1 MQAQQQANAIAIQRS
16 RAADA
21 SRRQQAGLAQALS
34 QKYHVTGRL
43 ESSDVVVDGFYDVLG
58 DFPEVEDSAGGFPK
72 LEELKKA
79 VVIDHSEDSNLC
91 AFEERAADVSAEVV
105 SRGPAARI
113 KALAQIV
120 VDSMGGT
127 YDCDD
132 TLSHFWQ
139 AASAAEKA
147 KKRSAVIALG
157 NLSVGSIRHR
167 ALLFKLLA
175 DSLNIKSQLRKGPA
189 AGGGDDLAVNVVNI
203 DGKVTAAAL
212 LSYG

>member
-1 MQAQQQANAIAIQRS
+1 
-16 RAADA
+16 
-21 SRRQQAGLAQALS
+21 
-34 QKYHVTGRL
+34 
-43 ESSDVVVDGFYDVLG
+43 
-58 DFPEVEDSAGGFPK
+58 VEDSAGGFPK
-72 LEELKKA
+72 LEELKKVRTAEGDLREA

-105 SRGPAARI
+105 SQGPAARI

-212 LSYG
+212 LSYGVGGGRQFDTGTHRGRGRTQHCL